1 MKHFSFLLGSGF
13 SIPDGYPSTS
23 QLNEKLK
30 KINADEIKIHTSM
43 SARFLDEGEK
53 DLNPWSGKED
63 KLFVQRF
70 LEFYNE
76 RILQGKEF
84 HYEDFYDFYIEL
96 HSTETLDEKCQKFFD
111 DFRKESGQEDDHNNF
126 LMRFNYT
133 FNQLVYKQLYRW
145 PEQVSFENEC
155 EPSYAAFLN
164 LLEELKKDYKI
175 HLHSLNHDLLVEKLA
190 HSFTIGEN
198 FSDGFE
204 EIGSPFYGDHHHSEK
219 IEDRFITKVV
229 HPVRLRRFA
238 NEFSKVF
245 CLYKLH
251 GSVDNYDFNF
261 ENKEYTMIK
270 VPYGVQKESL
280 RKEYFNKEGKR
291 DYYSDFFQITPDFLS
306 GTTKKVLSYNRGH
319 YYKSLFDHFTDN
331 LIESDF
337 LIVIGYGFG
346 DKKINEYLIDAFLV
360 DEKKRMI
367 VIDIR
372 KPQSELMNYKN
383 ARFIEKSVS
392 DVTRDEIYNQMES

>member
-1 MKHFSFLLGSGF
+1 
-13 SIPDGYPSTS
+13 
-23 QLNEKLK
+23 
-30 KINADEIKIHTSM
+30 M
-43 SARFLDEGEK
+43 SARFLGEGEE
-53 DLNPWSGKED
+53 DPNSWSGRED

-76 RILQGKEF
+76 QILEGNDF

-96 HSTETLDEKCQKFFD
+96 HGNETLDKKCQEFFD
-111 DFRKESGQEDDHNNF
+111 DFRKESEQGDDHHNF

-145 PEQVSFENEC
+145 PEQVSFENNC
-155 EPSYAAFLN
+155 EPSYTAFLN

-175 HLHSLNHDLLVEKLA
+175 HLHSLNHDLLIEKLS
-190 HSFTIGEN
+190 HSFTIGKN
-198 FSDGFE
+198 FSDGFM
-204 EIGSPFYGDHHHSEK
+204 EIGSPFYGDHFHHEN
-219 IEDRFITKVV
+219 IGEEFVTKVV
-229 HPVRLRRFA
+229 HPVRLRRFT
-238 NEFSKVF
+238 NEYSKVF

-291 DYYSDFFQITPDFLS
+291 DYYSDLFQITPDFLS

-319 YYKSLFDHFTDN
+319 YYKSLFNHFTDN
-331 LIESDF
+331 LIESKY

-346 DKKINEYLIDAFLV
+346 DKKINEYLVDAFLL
-360 DEKKRMI
+360 DDDKRMI

-372 KPQSELMNYKN
+372 KPNCEFLDYKN
-383 ARFIEKSVS
+383 VRFIEKSIS
-392 DVTRDEIYNQMES
+392 NVTQAEIYEKIKN

>member
-23 QLNEKLK
+23 QLNEKLR

-43 SARFLDEGEK
+43 SARFLNAGEK
-53 DLNPWSGKED
+53 DPNAWSGRED

-76 RILQGKEF
+76 QILNGENF
-84 HYEDFYDFYIEL
+84 HYEDFYDFYTEL
-96 HSTETLDEKCQKFFD
+96 HNVEVLDEKAQKFFD
-111 DFRKESGQEDDHNNF
+111 DFRKESGQEDDHHNF

-155 EPSYAAFLN
+155 ESNYVTFLN

-190 HSFTIGEN
+190 HSFTIGKN
-198 FSDGFE
+198 FSDGFME
-204 EIGSPFYGDHHHSEK
+204 LGSPFYGDHFHDEK
-219 IEDRFITKVV
+219 VREKFITKVV
-229 HPVRLRRFA
+229 HPVRLRRFT
-238 NEFSKVF
+238 NEFSKQF

-280 RKEYFNKEGKR
+280 RKEYFNKEGNR
-291 DYYSDFFQITPDFLS
+291 DYYSNFFQITPDFLS
-306 GTTKKVLSYNRGH
+306 GTSTKILSYFRGS
-319 YYKSLFDHFTDN
+319 YYKSMFNHFTDN
-331 LIESDF
+331 LIESEF

-346 DKKINEYLIDAFLV
+346 DNKINEYLVDAFLV
-360 DEKKRMI
+360 DDNKRMI

-372 KPQSELMNYKN
+372 KPNCELLEYKN
-383 ARFIEKSVS
+383 VSFIEKSIS
-392 DVTRDEIYNQMES
+392 DVTKEEILERM

>member
-13 SIPDGYPSTS
+13 SIPDGYPSTT
-23 QLNEKLK
+23 QLNERLK
-30 KINADEIKIHTSM
+30 KISADEIKIHTSM
-43 SARFLDEGEK
+43 SARFLENGEK

-63 KLFVQRF
+63 KLFVQKF
-70 LEFYNE
+70 LAFYNE
-76 RILQGKEF
+76 QVLQGKEF
-84 HYEDFYDFYIEL
+84 HYEDFYDFYTEL
-96 HSTETLDEKCQKFFD
+96 HSNETLDEKSQKFFD
-111 DFRKESGQEDDHNNF
+111 DFRKESGQEDDHHNF

-145 PEQVSFENEC
+145 PEQVSFQNEC

-164 LLEELKKDYKI
+164 LLEELKSEYKI

-190 HSFTIGEN
+190 HSFTIGKN
-198 FSDGFE
+198 ISDGFK
-204 EIGSPFYGDHHHSEK
+204 EIGSPFYGDHTHDEK
-219 IEDRFITKVV
+219 IGEKYITKVV
-229 HPVRLRRFA
+229 HPVRLRRFTD
-238 NEFSKVF
+238 EFSNQF

-270 VPYGVQKESL
+270 VPYGVQKENL
-280 RKEYFNKEGKR
+280 RKEYFNKGGNR
-291 DYYSDFFQITPDFLS
+291 DYYSDHFQITPDFLS
-306 GTTKKVLSYNRGH
+306 GTTTKVLSYNRGH
-319 YYKSLFDHFTDN
+319 YYKSLFNHFTDN

-372 KPQSELMNYKN
+372 KPNSELLDYKN
-383 ARFIEKSVS
+383 VRFIGKSIS
-392 DVTRDEIYNQMES
+392 DVTKAEILEQM

>member
-1 MKHFSFLLGSGF
+1 MKPISFLLSSGF

-30 KINADEIKIHTSM
+30 KINANEIKIHTSM
-43 SARFLDEGEK
+43 SARFLIAGEE
-53 DLNPWSGKED
+53 DLNPWSGRED

-76 RILQGKEF
+76 QILDGKDF

-96 HSTETLDEKCQKFFD
+96 HKTETLDAKCQKFFD
-111 DFRKESGQEDDHNNF
+111 EFRKESGQEDDHHNF
-126 LMRFNYT
+126 IMRFNYT
-133 FNQLVYKQLYRW
+133 FNQLVYKKLYRW
-145 PEQVSFENEC
+145 PEQVSFANEC
-155 EPSYAAFLN
+155 EPSYAEFLN
-164 LLEELKKDYKI
+164 LLEDLKKDYKI
-175 HLHSLNHDLLVEKLA
+175 HFHSLNHDLLVEKLA
-190 HSFTIGEN
+190 HSFTIGQN

-204 EIGSPFYGDHHHSEK
+204 ELGSPFYGDHQHSEK
-219 IEDRFITKVV
+219 VGEKIITKVV
-229 HPVRLRRFA
+229 HPVRLRRFT
-238 NEFSKVF
+238 NEFSKQF

-270 VPYGVQKESL
+270 VPYGIQKESL

-306 GTTKKVLSYNRGH
+306 GTTTKVLSYNRGH
-319 YYKSLFDHFTDN
+319 YYKSLFNYFTDN
-331 LIESDF
+331 LIESEY

-346 DKKINEYLIDAFLV
+346 DNKINEYLVDAFLD

-372 KPQSELMNYKN
+372 KPQSDLMEYKN
-383 ARFIEKSVS
+383 VRFIKKSIS
-392 DVTRDEIYNQMES
+392 DIHKDEIYEMLNN